1 MALQHLCSLH
11 LVQHHGSSQGK
22 QVDLIILNS
31 NQYRLF
37 LCRSIKKIMYL
48 YPVPETFGDYISKFS
63 QLGDYISKFGQ
74 IWKIAKWI
82 IQIGKF
88 IYDKI
93 N

>member
-1 MALQHLCSLH
+1 MLLIYINALKQIRLPTSLYT
-11 LVQHHGSSQGK
+11 SSPF
-22 QVDLIILNS
+22 LNCNKS
-31 NQYRLF
+31 TMLF
-37 LCRSIKKIMYL
+37 LQALCPKLFVTIFRNL
-48 YPVPETFGDYISKFS
+48 VKF
-63 QLGDYISKFGQ
+63 GDYISKFGQ

>member
-1 MALQHLCSLH
+1 MLE
-11 LVQHHGSSQGK
+11 
-22 QVDLIILNS
+22 
-31 NQYRLF
+31 
-37 LCRSIKKIMYL
+37 IKLKTDSFI
-48 YPVPETFGDYISKFS
+48 PVAETFGDYISKFS
-63 QLGDYISKFGQ
+63 QFGDYISKFGQ